1 MWRTGKSAL
10 SPVSQ
15 RSLEPIAK
23 LAACSIRMMVWT
35 TMLASIAVCAL
46 RDVRRCP
53 WARRS
58 LAFCVGGGRR
68 RLVLGVLPGA
78 SRGVGLGTWGNA
90 WLGPGYPLGPGWGRA
105 WMVGE
110 NGANRPGPL
119 VIGSRL
125 FLLTGRWHVPWLVV
139 FPEVAGHDFRVVGG
153 AERGFCAVVH
163 DIDEE
168 QAAVGHLHFV
178 PCMGTGEW
186 F

>member
-1 MWRTGKSAL
+1 MASAAG
-10 SPVSQ
+10 PVLPRDRGAEGTVCGRPGLRLAGCPPMSVGAK
-15 RSLEPIAK
+15 RSGL
-23 LAACSIRMMVWT
+23 LC
-35 TMLASIAVCAL
+35 
-46 RDVRRCP
+46 
-53 WARRS
+53 
-58 LAFCVGGGRR
+58 GGGRR

-78 SRGVGLGTWGNA
+78 SRGGGLGTWGNA